1 MALKRLFNRISVKV
15 KLMLIVMIAVTIAIF
30 IAAALYTLKDR
41 QDFIAEQQNE
51 LIVLS
56 DVIGQRSS
64 AALMFQDN
72 KAAEAN
78 LASLSPKKSII
89 EACMYLQDGKLFAE
103 FHPVS
108 GSCPDLPATPDDKTS
123 IKNSQVQIII
133 SAIRF
138 NQRPIGWIYIAASTE
153 EISKRLRNILLA
165 SMVIGFIALLVA
177 MLISWR
183 IQRFI
188 VRPINNLKLI
198 THAIAKSED
207 YSLRAPHETED
218 EIGDLVTTFNRMLN
232 TIQQTNLRLSDAVAE
247 LKSAK
252 EATEHK
258 AISAEEKAKAVHEFF
273 AGMSHDLKQPLSAM
287 NLFMDVLKSEKN
299 EDKRTQY
306 IDKVHALALNLSQMF
321 SDIMDQ
327 AKIENRINKVKLD
340 KVALK
345 PLLQK
350 IVQEFDVIARDKKI
364 GLRIHVPDCDVLSN
378 ASMLER
384 IVRNLLANAI
394 RYTDKGGVLLAARR
408 RDGFIDIQVW
418 DTGIG
423 IPADKL
429 TAIFETFTQL
439 NNPDGKVEKGFGLGL
454 SIVKKLAG
462 GLGHCIE
469 VKSRF
474 GRGTLFSIS
483 VPEVE
488 PPLPMLSI
496 VDDWQHS
503 TGGDSLIYI
512 IDDERAIAEALLAVT
527 IAWEI
532 EAEVF
537 CSIAELNTYLAG
549 NPREPDFILTDYT
562 LSATETGLDAL
573 ELIETHF
580 DAPKPAVVIS
590 GETDPKIIQAIADSG
605 CYFLP
610 KPPDLN
616 RLWQLIE
623 DIRAGRSFS
632 A

>member
-1 MALKRLFNRISVKV
+1 VLNRLFAKLSVKR
-15 KLMLIVMIAVTIAIF
+15 KLMLIIMISVFIAVF
-30 IAAALYTLKDR
+30 IAAALYILKDR
-41 QDFIAEQQNE
+41 RDFIEEQEKE
-51 LIVLS
+51 LVVLS

-64 AALMFQDN
+64 AALMFQDK

-89 EACMYLQDGKLFAE
+89 EACMYLQDTTLFAE
-103 FHPVS
+103 YHPAD
-108 GSCPDLPATPDDKTS
+108 GICPDLPTTSMDKTS
-123 IKNSQVQIII
+123 LKTEKVQIII
-133 SAIRF
+133 SAIKF
-138 NQRPIGWIYIAASTE
+138 NQRTLGWIYIAASTE
-153 EISKRLRNILLA
+153 EISKRLRDIIIA
-165 SMVIGFIALLVA
+165 SLFIGFIALGIA
-177 MLISWR
+177 MLISGR
-183 IQRFI
+183 LQRFI

-218 EIGDLVTTFNRMLN
+218 EIGALVDTFNRMLS

-247 LKSAK
+247 LKAAK

-340 KVALK
+340 KIALN

-364 GLRIHVPDCDVLSN
+364 SLRIHVANYDVLSN

-394 RYTDKGGVLLAARR
+394 RYTDNGGVLLGARR

-423 IPADKL
+423 IPEDKL
-429 TAIFETFTQL
+429 TAIFDTFTQL
-439 NNPDGKVEKGFGLGL
+439 NNPDGRVEKGFGLGL
-454 SIVKKLAG
+454 SIVKKLTG
-462 GLGHCIE
+462 SLGHTMQ

-488 PPLPMLSI
+488 APIPMHSI
-496 VDDWQHS
+496 IDDWQAS
-503 TGGDSLIYI
+503 SGYDCLIYI
-512 IDDERAIAEALLAVT
+512 IDDERTIAEAMLAVT
-527 IAWEI
+527 IAWEM

-537 CSIAELNTYLAG
+537 CSIAELIQYLAG
-549 NPREPDFILTDYT
+549 TPREPDFILTDYT
-562 LSATETGLDAL
+562 LSPTQTGLDAL
-573 ELIETHF
+573 ELIEAHF
-580 DAPKPAVVIS
+580 DSPKPAVVIS
-590 GETDPKIIQAIADSG
+590 GETDPLILARIEDSG

-616 RLWQLIE
+616 RLWQIIE
-623 DIRAGRSFS
+623 GIRAGRSFN

>member
-1 MALKRLFNRISVKV
+1 MLNKLFAKISVKL
-15 KLMLIVMIAVTIAIF
+15 KLMLIIMLSVFVAVF
-30 IAAALYTLKDR
+30 IAASLYILKDR
-41 QDFIAEQQNE
+41 RDFIAEQLNE
-51 LIVLS
+51 LTVLS

-64 AALMFQDN
+64 AALMFQDK

-78 LASLSPKKSII
+78 LASLNPKRSII
-89 EACMYLQDGKLFAE
+89 EACMYLQNTELFAQ
-103 FHPVS
+103 FQPQN
-108 GSCPDLPATPDDKTS
+108 GSCPDLPTTPEDKTS
-123 IKNSQVQIII
+123 LQTDQVQIII
-133 SAIRF
+133 SAIKF
-138 NQRPIGWIYIAASTE
+138 NQRTLGWIYIVASTE
-153 EISKRLRNILLA
+153 EISKRLANIIIA
-165 SMVIGFIALLVA
+165 SIFIGFIALGVA

-183 IQRFI
+183 LQRFI

-207 YSLRAPHETED
+207 YSLRAPHETQD
-218 EIGDLVTTFNRMLN
+218 EIGALVDTFNRMLG
-232 TIQQTNLRLSDAVAE
+232 TIQQTNLRLSDAVTE
-247 LKSAK
+247 LKTAK

-327 AKIENRINKVKLD
+327 AKIENRINKIKLD
-340 KVALK
+340 KINLK

-364 GLRIHVPDCDVLSN
+364 ELRLHMPECDVLSN

-394 RYTDKGGVLLAARR
+394 RYTDNGGVLLGARR

-429 TAIFETFTQL
+429 SAIFDTFTQL
-439 NNPDGKVEKGFGLGL
+439 NNPDGRVEKGFGLGL
-454 SIVKKLAG
+454 SIVKKLAAS
-462 GLGHCIE
+462 LGHTID

-483 VPEVE
+483 TPEVE
-488 PPLPMLSI
+488 PPIPLHSI
-496 VDDWQHS
+496 VDDWQES
-503 TGGDSLIYI
+503 IGAGGIIYI
-512 IDDERAIAEALLAVT
+512 IDDERAIAEAMLAVT
-527 IAWEI
+527 IAWEM

-537 CSIAELNTYLAG
+537 CSLAELNTYLAG
-549 NPREPDFILTDYT
+549 KPREPDFILTDYT
-562 LSATETGLDAL
+562 LSPSETGLDAL

-580 DAPKPAVVIS
+580 DTPKPAVVIS
-590 GETDPKIIQAIADSG
+590 GETDPHILARIDDSG

-610 KPPDLN
+610 KPPDLT
-616 RLWQLIE
+616 RLWQIIE
-623 DIRAGRSFS
+623 NIRAGRSFN